1 MTHTLTVA
9 RHPRR
14 GGRAPDRPRFFS
26 QEHVGDKH
34 AARRLMELPPVFD
47 RGVWVWDEIRQDARP
62 RLPFAC
68 MHALTCGAPRRSHTS
83 RRFPR
88 SMEHRSNGCPGR
100 AGPARKRRR
109 VNRRGRPVVVVHG
122 EADTSKD
129 RDTIRWGHG
138 KQTTVGVCVTV
149 SSYTN
154 LEDGNIGHRERYFS
168 KMATEV
174 FSLLPLRTK
183 IRTAGSQFSIVLP
196 LSTEHAIL
204 AFCFLIR

>member
-68 MHALTCGAPRRSHTS
+68 MHARTCGAPRRSHTS

-109 VNRRGRPVVVVHG
+109 VNQRGRPVVVVHG
-122 EADTSKD
+122 EADTGGRNKQRPRHDPVGTWKADHCWCLCDCLAIRVSRMEISATG
-129 RDTIRWGHG
+129 RDISAKWQL
-138 KQTTVGVCVTV
+138 K
-149 SSYTN
+149 
-154 LEDGNIGHRERYFS
+154 F
-168 KMATEV
+168 
-174 FSLLPLRTK
+174 
-183 IRTAGSQFSIVLP
+183 
-196 LSTEHAIL
+196 
-204 AFCFLIR
+204 FLFFR

>member
-9 RHPRR
+9 RSATR
-14 GGRAPDRPRFFS
+14 GGQLPAPDRPIFFDRS
-26 QEHVGDKH
+26 MLEIKH
-34 AARRLMELPPVFD
+34 EARRLMEVPPPPVFD
-47 RGVWVWDEIRQDARP
+47 RGVWVWDEIRREARP

-149 SSYTN
+149 SSYTS
-154 LEDGNIGHRERYFS
+154 LEDGNIGCRERYFS
-168 KMATEV
+168 RVASV
-174 FSLLPLRTK
+174 FSSS
-183 IRTAGSQFSIVLP
+183 AEN
-196 LSTEHAIL
+196 TELKFARL
-204 AFCFLIR
+204 VRSFQLYMGT

>member
-1 MTHTLTVA
+1 MHARAHLRSASSEPHVA
-9 RHPRR
+9 SFPPFDGASKQRLSGPRRSGTQTPPCEPTGTAGGCGPRR
-14 GGRAPDRPRFFS
+14 GG
-26 QEHVGDKH
+26 H
-34 AARRLMELPPVFD
+34 RREKT
-47 RGVWVWDEIRQDARP
+47 A
-62 RLPFAC
+62 
-68 MHALTCGAPRRSHTS
+68 TRS
-83 RRFPR
+83 
-88 SMEHRSNGCPGR
+88 GG
-100 AGPARKRRR
+100 
-109 VNRRGRPVVVVHG
+109 
-122 EADTSKD
+122 
-129 RDTIRWGHG
+129 GHG

-149 SSYTN
+149 SSYTS

>member
-68 MHALTCGAPRRSHTS
+68 MHARARAPAERLVGAT
-83 RRFPR
+83 
-88 SMEHRSNGCPGR
+88 
-100 AGPARKRRR
+100 RR
-109 VNRRGRPVVVVHG
+109 VVSPVRWSI
-122 EADTSKD
+122 EA
-129 RDTIRWGHG
+129 
-138 KQTTVGVCVTV
+138 
-149 SSYTN
+149 
-154 LEDGNIGHRERYFS
+154 
-168 KMATEV
+168 
-174 FSLLPLRTK
+174 
-183 IRTAGSQFSIVLP
+183 TAVRAAQVR
-196 LSTEHAIL
+196 HAN
-204 AFCFLIR
+204 AAV